1 MEGPVGRRV
10 GVGVGALLG
19 KRVGRVG
26 KSVGVDG
33 ATVLGA

>member
-1 MEGPVGRRV
+1 MEGPVGRWV

-26 KSVGVDG
+26 KSVGVVG